1 MINTV
6 NNNMFGY
13 HPMATF
19 QSEQFKRNYSLKIK
33 IEKKKNKAKL
43 N

>member
-33 IEKKKNKAKL
+33 IEKKKK
-43 N
+43 